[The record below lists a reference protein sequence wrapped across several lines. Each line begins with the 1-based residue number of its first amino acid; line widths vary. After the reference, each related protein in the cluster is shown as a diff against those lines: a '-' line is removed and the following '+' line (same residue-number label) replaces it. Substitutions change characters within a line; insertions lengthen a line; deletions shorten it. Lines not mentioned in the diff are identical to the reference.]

1 MFNYFKE
8 NIMDMR
14 NRRLYLVGCVFLGM
28 QLLSCSMVNEA
39 HSSQVNSESIQHD
52 GTENDY
58 VLGKDFEVAR
68 LSKVTKFAEVG
79 EPVVIDESYEKS
91 NPYEI
96 TIRQTKITDT
106 FEEELSKWEDFI
118 LEDIEIKDKK
128 IVGKEKIVY
137 IDYTLKNC
145 GNEKLEFYTPTV
157 LLESV
162 EDDYLSGIEMA
173 FSSENK
179 GGKSAYQVLLAPGE
193 SKDIRIGYIIPE
205 NRLNDELYI
214 NLTGSVSLE
223 DDCCL
228 VKL

>member
-1 MFNYFKE
+1 
-8 NIMDMR
+8 MDWGNQR
-14 NRRLYLVGCVFLGM
+14 SYLMICA
-28 QLLSCSMVNEA
+28 LLSMLLSSCSLVNEDYR
-39 HSSQVNSESIQHD
+39 SQVNSESIQRNE
-52 GTENDY
+52 TENVETEKVYLPGRDY
-58 VLGKDFEVAR
+58 ELAHFSE
-68 LSKVTKFAEVG
+68 VTKFAEVG
-79 EPVVIDESYEKS
+79 ETVRVDESYEVR

-96 TIRQTKITDT
+96 TIRQTRITDT

-145 GNEKLEFYTPTV
+145 GNEKLDFYTPTV

-193 SKDIRIGYIIPE
+193 SKDIKIGYIIPE
-205 NRLNDELYI
+205 NCLNDELYI
-214 NLTGSVSLE
+214 NLTGSVNLE

-228 VKL
+228 VKLQ